1 MMTTEPLSRDEPLIA
16 SLAAL
21 TDARPG
27 SLAQSSPRQLLSR
40 VEPGWSDDLIA
51 WGLVQRFVG
60 LARRRLRQL
69 QGSSDSAAAAA
80 EARAR
85 WAYGVALDLYEELR
99 MRALSVESNELNRTD
114 RSSFGE

>member
-1 MMTTEPLSRDEPLIA
+1 MATPVASAEHEEPLTA

-21 TDARPG
+21 TDAPPD
-27 SLAQSSPRQLLSR
+27 SLMASSPRQLLSR
-40 VEPGWSDDLIA
+40 VEPGWSDDLVA
-51 WGLVQRFVG
+51 WDLVQRFVG

-69 QGSSDSAAAAA
+69 QGAPDGARATD

-99 MRALSVESNELNRTD
+99 IRALSVERD
-114 RSSFGE
+114 RACR